1 MSQWT
6 FRQGFAS
13 GLVVAGLVGASMAYA
28 QSSNAPQS
36 PADEARR
43 QALQAL
49 GNATGGRVF
58 SGADIGFRS
67 KGVDRGTP
75 VLVPVVKV
83 NGEWVEV
90 QLGMA
95 GIQRLTQ

>member
-1 MSQWT
+1 MTPWT
-6 FRQGFAS
+6 FRH
-13 GLVVAGLVGASMAYA
+13 GLLAGLTFSTLAWTAVGYA
-28 QSSNAPQS
+28 QSQ
-36 PADEARR
+36 ADEARR
-43 QALQAL
+43 LMQQALENPA
-49 GNATGGRVF
+49 AGRVF
-58 SGADIGFRS
+58 SGPDIGFRS

-90 QLGMA
+90 QLGMP

>member
-1 MSQWT
+1 MRQRT
-6 FRQGFAS
+6 FRQGFAA
-13 GLVVAGLVGASMAYA
+13 GVVVAGLVGASMAYA
-28 QSSNAPQS
+28 QSSRPPQS
-36 PADEARR
+36 PADEAR
-43 QALQAL
+43 QALPAL
-49 GNATGGRVF
+49 GSMMGGRVF

-75 VLVPVVKV
+75 VLVPVVKI

-90 QLGMA
+90 QLGMP

>member
-1 MSQWT
+1 MPQRT

-13 GLVVAGLVGASMAYA
+13 GLVVAGLVGASLAYA
-28 QSSNAPQS
+28 QSSNAPSQS
-36 PADEARR
+36 EEARR
-43 QALQAL
+43 QAMQAL
-49 GNATGGRVF
+49 QNATGGRVF
-58 SGADIGFRS
+58 SGTDIGFRS

-90 QLGMA
+90 QLGMP